1 MFESLDRLLETF
13 VEQPQW
19 QEYQQLQRLYRCWAE
34 IVGEKAAQQTRPQGI
49 AKDVLYVAT
58 SNSVWVQELKF
69 KRRQILR
76 QLNSRLSTRLED
88 IRFSTARWQ
97 REPELEGSA
106 PSASVLWQEHP
117 SRLEPPS
124 EQDLRTDAT
133 YRRGEPFAP
142 PQGGSASPPPSA
154 KDPQAAFQRWAE
166 FVQARSQNLPP
177 CPQCHCP
184 TPPGELQRWQVCSLC
199 ATKQWQH

>member
-19 QEYQQLQRLYRCWAE
+19 QEYQQLQHLCRCWAE
-34 IVGEKAAQQTRPQGI
+34 VVGEKAAQQTRPQGI
-49 AKDVLYVAT
+49 SKDVLHVAT
-58 SNSVWVQELKF
+58 SSSVWVQELKF

-76 QLNSRLSTRLED
+76 KLNSRLSTRLVD

-117 SRLEPPS
+117 SRLNPPS
-124 EQDLRTDAT
+124 ARDLTDTT
-133 YRRGEPFAP
+133 YRRGEWTS
-142 PQGGSASPPPSA
+142 GGSVSPPPSA
-154 KDPQAAFQRWAE
+154 KDPKAAFQRWAE

-177 CPQCHCP
+177 CPQCQCP
-184 TPPGELQRWQVCSLC
+184 TPPSELQRWQVCSLC
-199 ATKQWQH
+199 ATKQWQD

>member
-19 QEYQQLQRLYRCWAE
+19 QEYQQLQHLYRCWAE

-76 QLNSRLSTRLED
+76 KLNSRLSTRLED

-117 SRLEPPS
+117 SRLNPP
-124 EQDLRTDAT
+124 A
-133 YRRGEPFAP
+133 
-142 PQGGSASPPPSA
+142 SASPPPSA

-166 FVQARSQNLPP
+166 FVQARSQNLPL

-199 ATKQWQH
+199 ATQQWQD